1 MEDAYEVIVDYYN
14 IVYSV
19 TDIVVRRFGESPTL

>member
-14 IVYSV
+14 EVQPARNPGDLVKVQHYN
-19 TDIVVRRFGESPTL
+19 F